1 MKNRR
6 YPEAFQGSMKRN
18 NYYEGWYNKIV
29 DKKAQASYAFIPT
42 IAINKKSTNFQ
53 AFIQILNGQTG
64 KMHYIR
70 YSLDK
75 FKNLSNTEFAIKIN
89 DNYFSTKGFKINLHQ
104 DDIRIRGKIQYLNPV
119 LWPRSFLQPNIM
131 GILNFVPFLET
142 YHGIVSMNHTLSG
155 SLDINGEKIN
165 FDEGKGYV
173 EKDWGTSFP
182 EWSR

>member
-42 IAINKKSTNFQ
+42 IAINKKSNNFQ

-89 DNYFSTKGFKINLHQ
+89 DNYFSTKGFKINLHH
-104 DDIRIRGKIQYLNPV
+104 
-119 LWPRSFLQPNIM
+119 RSL
-131 GILNFVPFLET
+131 
-142 YHGIVSMNHTLSG
+142 
-155 SLDINGEKIN
+155 
-165 FDEGKGYV
+165 
-173 EKDWGTSFP
+173 
-182 EWSR
+182 